1 MDHTLTLREIRPVTH
16 DTVHLVF
23 DRPEGYDFRAGQANR
38 WGLDVDGMRDAGKPF
53 TITSLPDEDR
63 LEFVVKTYPV
73 AEHPEHDG
81 VTERIGKMEAG
92 EQVFVGD
99 PYGDIRDEGPGVFV
113 AGGAGVT
120 PFIPILE
127 ARRRAGTLAGC
138 TLLYSN
144 KAERDIILRETW
156 DAMRADGLT
165 VHYTVT
171 EEEDGP
177 FPNRQTDAAYIRE
190 TTGLDHRFY
199 VCGPPPMMKAVIAD
213 LRDAGVPDDRITVET
228 KWLE

>member
-1 MDHTLTLREIRPVTH
+1 MTHTLTLQDIRHVTH
-16 DTVHLVF
+16 DTVHLTF

-38 WGLDVDGMRDAGKPF
+38 WGLDVEGMRDAAKPF
-53 TITSLPDEDR
+53 TITSLPDEPR

-73 AEHPEHDG
+73 AQHPEHDG

-92 EQVFVGD
+92 ERIFVGD

-120 PFIPILE
+120 PFIPILK
-127 ARRRAGTLAGC
+127 ARRREGTLGGC

-156 DAMRADGLT
+156 DAMEADGLA
-165 VHYTVT
+165 VRYTVT

-177 FPNRQTDAAYIRE
+177 FPKRQTDAALIRE